1 VDNDVRKAGVRNWR
15 MEAKHID
22 GWWRILEKVK
32 AHLLGYGATD
42 DDDDEM
48 FITDFTAARQRTK
61 MIHITPSHS
70 TEGTL

>member
-1 VDNDVRKAGVRNWR
+1 MRKAGVRNWG
-15 MEAKHID
+15 MEAKDID
-22 GWWRILEKVK
+22 GWWRIPEEVK

-48 FITDFTAARQRTK
+48 FITDFTAARQMTK
-61 MIHITPSHS
+61 MIHITPSRP